1 MRDLTSLSPVSGCY
15 EQESLNRASGLANIS
30 SAIFQDVFL
39 QPGCRDLWLPV
50 GQRSRHMALGG
61 FFLSGGGQVIASIL
75 RDEIHQAQ
83 MPTNMKSMAGLL
95 YLRIQISPPKPQG

>member
-1 MRDLTSLSPVSGCY
+1 MHDLTSLSPASGCY
-15 EQESLNRASGLANIS
+15 ERESLNRANGLAIS

-50 GQRSRHMALGG
+50 GQSSRHMALGG
-61 FFLSGGGQVIASIL
+61 FFLSRGGQVIASIL

-83 MPTNMKSMAGLL
+83 MSTNMKSMAGLL
-95 YLRIQISPPKPQG
+95 YLRVQISPPKSQG